1 MPRRPTRP
9 APPLRA
15 PPLSRRVALVTGGAR
30 RVGRAIVLA
39 LADAGADVA
48 IHAHRSGREAR
59 ALARAVEARGR
70 RAAVLTGDLA
80 DPIVARALPLG
91 AADVLGRLD
100 VLVHNAAVFAP
111 TDPRSADAAAW
122 DAMMDVNA
130 RAAWLLTSSAAPLL
144 ERRGGAVVHVACA
157 SAASPWAGFL
167 PYSASKAALVALVK
181 GFAKALAPAVRVN
194 AVAPGPVLAPDD
206 DDRWRASAVATTLLR
221 RWGTPADVAAAVVF
235 LATAPFITGAVLPV
249 DGGRHL
255 RG

>member
-1 MPRRPTRP
+1 MPRRPTHP
-9 APPLRA
+9 APPLF
-15 PPLSRRVALVTGGAR
+15 RRVALVTGGAR

-130 RAAWLLTSSAAPLL
+130 RAAWLLTSAAAPLL

-167 PYSASKAALVALVK
+167 PYSASKAAVVALTK
-181 GFAKALAPAVRVN
+181 GFAKAFAPSVRVN
-194 AVAPGPVLAPDD
+194 AVAPGPILPAEGSTPARDQAAID
-206 DDRWRASAVATTLLR
+206 ATLLK
-221 RWGTPADVAAAVVF
+221 RWGRVEDIVAAIRYLVVD
-235 LATAPFITGAVLPV
+235 APYVTGAVLPV

-255 RG
+255 KG